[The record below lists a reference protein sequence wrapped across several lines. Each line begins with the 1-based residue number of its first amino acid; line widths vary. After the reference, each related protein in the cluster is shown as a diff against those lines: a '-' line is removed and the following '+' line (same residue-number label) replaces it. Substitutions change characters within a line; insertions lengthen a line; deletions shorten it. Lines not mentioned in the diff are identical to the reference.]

1 MQIDIW
7 ESKENADTL
16 VAKTAKSGAEDSS
29 IVLYQKT
36 NVLVILLHHCNLK
49 TETSAEKGKKH
60 QREIRRHTQQ
70 KTTQLRLVWEEK
82 KQS

>member
-29 IVLYQKT
+29 IVVVSEDKCFGDPSPSL
-36 NVLVILLHHCNLK
+36 
-49 TETSAEKGKKH
+49 
-60 QREIRRHTQQ
+60 
-70 KTTQLRLVWEEK
+70 
-82 KQS
+82 